1 MFTTTLTPTEKPFQS
16 VSWSFN
22 FSKPIIVINSQ
33 ETIGPEYKGRI
44 TFFPSTASLELRS
57 LTLDDTG
64 PYSVSIMHDGIIP
77 SEKISGSSV
86 KPSTNLTV
94 EGTSVSLTCEASGSV
109 FTRNWMKDGSDLT
122 PTDNMTLSD
131 NNRVLTFHTVKRK
144 DEGEYFCNIS
154 NPVSNGPENVQ
165 IKGPDKI
172 IIKGAL
178 KLTCS
183 AESAPTARFT
193 WFLNGTKI
201 LTNSV
206 EYIKEGVELSDSGN
220 YICQAWNNITERT
233 SSSVV
238 HGLTVTASRK
248 TSTTNLVEFN
258 DTAVLMCRVS
268 KGTSLSYQWFNGSSM
283 ITTKEKVQ
291 LSSGNTI
298 LTIMN
303 VTRYDQGLYKCN
315 VSNNVSND
323 ISAPVNLTVS
333 YGPSNTEMTVMP
345 LMNIYKGG
353 SNITL
358 SCSAVSSPPAMF
370 QWMVNGVYLNKI
382 EPKLELEKV
391 NESMSGNYTCLIHN
405 NVTFR
410 FNPVTAV
417 VVSLAKP
424 AIFGETFSL
433 SCEVTGPVDIIHWWR
448 NDQLISADNKTT
460 FDTGNRT
467 LTISST
473 QHSDGGDYQ
482 CEAFNSVSN
491 QTSHRFTVTVY
502 YGPEKP
508 IIYGPAFAETGR
520 QAVFSCSAMS
530 VPLTQ
535 FCWWFNGSMVS
546 NTSVYATSLLS
557 FNMSGEYTC
566 MAINNVTG
574 KNSTNSTTTSS
585 EKSAQYSFELCAKK
599 TLFIILQY
607 IIQTKSF
614 FFQMAQSD

>member
-1 MFTTTLTPTEKPFQS
+1 MRVKMQENCTGFTEGAGLLPDGLNAAVGETVMFTTTLTPTEKPFQS

-77 SEKISGSSV
+77 SGQTTLVIYEKVSNVLVTSSSTDLVEFSGSVSLSCSASGSSLSFLWLNGSSEVTASDRVQLTDGGSNLTIINVTRFDQGPFRCRVSNPVSTVTSDPVNLSISYGPENINLILSPPQEYFAVGSDISLSCSVGSRPPAQFTWLLNGDELSDTEELRLMNVTMSNSGNYSCQAFNSKTLRSQTSQPSTITVLEKISGSSV

-154 NPVSNGPENVQ
+154 NPVSSHGDKYIMTVNYGPENVQ

-238 HGLTVTASRK
+238 HGLTVTEKSSGLSAGAIAGIVIACLVLVAAAVGGGYFFYK
-248 TSTTNLVEFN
+248 KKGPLKKSTTGGQGTAASSNQELNYADVRFFPKRN
-258 DTAVLMCRVS
+258 DGRVQMGVQS
-268 KGTSLSYQWFNGSSM
+268 ESSNYAQVQANSRAPAASSLPTYDAHM
-283 ITTKEKVQ
+283 HR
-291 LSSGNTI
+291 
-298 LTIMN
+298 
-303 VTRYDQGLYKCN
+303 VTRP
-315 VSNNVSND
+315 
-323 ISAPVNLTVS
+323 APQPDPN
-333 YGPSNTEMTVMP
+333 
-345 LMNIYKGG
+345 
-353 SNITL
+353 
-358 SCSAVSSPPAMF
+358 A
-370 QWMVNGVYLNKI
+370 
-382 EPKLELEKV
+382 
-391 NESMSGNYTCLIHN
+391 
-405 NVTFR
+405 
-410 FNPVTAV
+410 
-417 VVSLAKP
+417 
-424 AIFGETFSL
+424 
-433 SCEVTGPVDIIHWWR
+433 
-448 NDQLISADNKTT
+448 
-460 FDTGNRT
+460 
-467 LTISST
+467 
-473 QHSDGGDYQ
+473 
-482 CEAFNSVSN
+482 
-491 QTSHRFTVTVY
+491 
-502 YGPEKP
+502 
-508 IIYGPAFAETGR
+508 AET
-520 QAVFSCSAMS
+520 
-530 VPLTQ
+530 
-535 FCWWFNGSMVS
+535 
-546 NTSVYATSLLS
+546 YAQ
-557 FNMSGEYTC
+557 
-566 MAINNVTG
+566 VRVR
-574 KNSTNSTTTSS
+574 
-585 EKSAQYSFELCAKK
+585 
-599 TLFIILQY
+599 
-607 IIQTKSF
+607 
-614 FFQMAQSD
+614 